1 MKKVILES
9 IAIENWKGQNTE
21 VAFKGEKTTITGR
34 NGCGKSTIFK
44 SFVWLLTGRT
54 DAFTGK
60 NNELYDNTKPITA
73 DTPPAMVTADLS
85 IDGKRHALGRSAKP
99 KYKRPK
105 GSTDLVRESSDEY
118 KYWVDC
124 MEYTATD
131 YSSWVSHNIAD
142 TDMLACCLDGAFF
155 AELAENDRQKA
166 SETLIALLAS
176 NTDYEIG
183 KCEDGSTPEEKRKE
197 LKAKARKLETETK
210 TLPSQIMSCEK
221 MLSAFCE
228 HGHDEEE
235 SVCPTC
241 GRAIKRKKEKES
253 VKSFDAVKKEAQ
265 EQIDGM
271 RSRMKQAGIEL
282 AETEKE
288 LVLVEQYAQKC
299 ANTLSDKVNKSLV
312 FSKLQMYEVQKN
324 GETKPSCTIMSIDGV
339 KYSTL
344 NFSARLVVN
353 VEISRFFCRLLGVN
367 MPCFVDECSVFD
379 SKHLP
384 VIDRTQ
390 MIYMR
395 CSDDQKLVVL

>member
-9 IAIENWKGQNTE
+9 IALENWKGQNTE

-73 DTPPAMVTADLS
+73 DTPPAMVFADLS
-85 IDGKRHALGRSAKP
+85 IDGKRHSLGRSAKP

-105 GSTDLVRESSDEY
+105 GSTELVRESSDEY
-118 KYWVDC
+118 KYWVDG

-142 TDMLACCLDGAFF
+142 TDMLSCCLDGAFF
-155 AELAENDRQKA
+155 AELAENERQKA

-176 NTDYEIG
+176 NGYDIG
-183 KCEDGSTPEEKRKE
+183 RYEDGSTPEERRKA
-197 LKAKARKLETETK
+197 LKANARKLETETK
-210 TLPSQIMSCEK
+210 TLPAQILSCEN
-221 MLSAFCE
+221 MLNAFCE
-228 HGHDEEE
+228 HTHEEE
-235 SVCPTC
+235 DVCPTC

-253 VKSFDAVKKEAQ
+253 VKSFEAVKKEAQ

-271 RSRMKQAGIEL
+271 RFRMKQAGTEL

-288 LVLVEQYAQKC
+288 LVLVEQYAQQC
-299 ANTLSDKVNKSLV
+299 ANALSDNVNNSLV
-312 FSKLQMYEVQKN
+312 YSKLQMFEVQKN
-324 GETKPSCTIMSIDGV
+324 GETKPSCTIMSRDGV

-344 NFSARLVVN
+344 NFSARLIVN
-353 VEISRFFCRLLGVN
+353 IEISRFFCRLLGIN

-384 VIDRTQ
+384 IIDGTQ